1 VIVFSAKIRPNTR
14 HEADMLTR
22 DQFQKHL
29 RDALNHLHDP
39 DRLCKSPLAPLFGA
53 ASSPDAYSALQQIL
67 TEAIASLE
75 PKANVPSSSRAWRI
89 YDLLSCRYVQ
99 ELNVAVVAEQ
109 LGVSVRHLRREQ
121 NAALDALSYR
131 LWEQFD
137 LEKGLDK
144 KAGTGPPAPG
154 TEAGPSV
161 DQELAW
167 LREIPPEHPAD
178 LDQVLSSVLDLARP
192 LAEQH
197 DVHLETI
204 PIDALPELAVYPI
217 IASQA
222 VLNLLSVVILWA
234 SGGRVR
240 VSVKPLRWEVEVVV
254 EGLRH
259 QPDPQTISHD
269 AAGLDMVRRLADLC
283 GGKVRLVADED
294 AIRATLTLPA
304 LERLPVLVIDD
315 NADTLQLL
323 QRYTAGTRYHLIGT
337 QDPEQALTLAE
348 AFSPQIVVLDVM
360 MPQVDGWKVL
370 ARLRQNPL
378 TDHIPIVVCT
388 ILPQEPLAL
397 SLGAAGFVRKPLTRQ
412 AFLAALDHQMT
423 LVGPGSR

>member
-1 VIVFSAKIRPNTR
+1 
-14 HEADMLTR
+14 MLTR
-22 DQFQKHL
+22 EQFQKHL

-39 DRLCKSPLAPLFGA
+39 DRLCKSPLVPFLGA
-53 ASSPDAYSALQQIL
+53 ASSPDAYTALQQIL

-99 ELNVAVVAEQ
+99 ELNVAVVADQ

-121 NAALDALSYR
+121 NAALDALAYR

-137 LEKGLDK
+137 LGKGLTTET
-144 KAGTGPPAPG
+144 GTGAPTLS

-167 LREIPPEHPAD
+167 LREVPPEHPAD
-178 LDQVLSSVLDLARP
+178 LGQVLSSVLDLARP

-197 DVHLETI
+197 GVHLETTLA
-204 PIDALPELAVYPI
+204 DALPELAVHPI
-217 IASQA
+217 VASQA

-234 SGGRVR
+234 SGGRVC
-240 VSVKPLRWEVEVVV
+240 VSAKPQRWEVEVVV
-254 EGLRH
+254 EGRRH
-259 QPDPQTISHD
+259 TPRPQTVPHD

-283 GGKVRLVADED
+283 GGKVQLAADED

-315 NADTLQLL
+315 NDDTLQLL

-337 QDPEQALTLAE
+337 RDPEQALALAE
-348 AFSPQIVVLDVM
+348 AYSPQIVVLDVM

-378 TDHIPIVVCT
+378 TDRVPIVVCT

-397 SLGAAGFVRKPLTRQ
+397 SLGATGFVRKPLTRQ
-412 AFLAALDHQMT
+412 AFLDALDHQVA
-423 LVGPGSR
+423 LEAPGSR